1 MFSHQL
7 CTSGFVTSP
16 NYPDNYPGN
25 LQRIQTI
32 QVGKGQ
38 ILFLHFISFDLPH
51 KWFCSTDH
59 LTIEDG
65 DGTTLL
71 KRACGSSSEGK
82 IEFGDGMKIGSLL
95 PPNITSTSNTV
106 RFIFKTDED
115 DTGWSWTRT
124 RSGWSVTW
132 RAVAPGWSQPF
143 VNTNCFISSTQLHSI
158 HK

>member
-16 NYPDNYPGN
+16 NFPDNYPGN

-32 QVGKGQ
+32 QVEKGQ
-38 ILFLHFISFDLPH
+38 ILFLHFITFDIPH
-51 KWFCSTDH
+51 KWYCSTDH

-65 DGTTLL
+65 DMTTLL

-82 IEFGDGMKIGSLL
+82 IELGDGIKIGSLL

-106 RFIFKTDED
+106 KLIFKTDDD
-115 DTGWSWTRT
+115 DTGS
-124 RSGWSVTW
+124 RSGWNVTW

-143 VNTNCFISSTQLHSI
+143 VNINCFIFSTQLHSI
-158 HK
+158 HKK